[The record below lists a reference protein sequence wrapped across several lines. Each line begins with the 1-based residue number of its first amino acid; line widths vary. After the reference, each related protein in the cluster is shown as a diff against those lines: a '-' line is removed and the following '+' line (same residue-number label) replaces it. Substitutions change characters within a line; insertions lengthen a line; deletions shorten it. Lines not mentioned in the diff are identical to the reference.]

1 VKMIV
6 YADFNCVFCY
16 LASQRADRLVRA
28 GKAQVDWRAVE
39 HSPRL
44 PVTGVKPSPR
54 GADRTPND
62 ADDIA
67 EAASLA
73 LPGERLPTTP
83 PAVTSNTRAAVSA
96 YAEAITD
103 GIEDRLRLRLFE
115 SIWARGRNLSGPEE
129 VRRVVTDLLWPAD
142 RIYPHLVSPDLPST
156 LLHDPDPMR
165 IVRREGGTVA
175 PDGGPLTNAAY
186 YRVRRWRQEWL
197 ALLPEPVIP
206 TVIGPDGAVHGGPD
220 GLRCLAGVADPLPVV
235 PRATA
240 GPWPTSPTT
249 SADG

>member
-1 VKMIV
+1 MIV

-44 PVTGVKPSPR
+44 PVTGVKPGPH
-54 GADRTPND
+54 GVDRTANG

-67 EAASLA
+67 EAARLA
-73 LPGERLPTTP
+73 LPGERLPTTL
-83 PAVTSNTRAAVSA
+83 PAVISNTRAAVSA

-142 RIYPHLVSPDLPST
+142 RMYPHLVSPDLPST

-186 YRVRRWRQEWL
+186 YRVRQWRQEWL

-220 GLRCLAGVADPLPVV
+220 GLRCLAGIADPLPVV

-240 GPWPTSPTT
+240 GPWPTSPST

>member
-1 VKMIV
+1 MKVIV

-16 LASQRADRLVRA
+16 LASQRADRLVHA

-44 PVTGVKPSPR
+44 PVTGVKPGPHGVDAAAS
-54 GADRTPND
+54 GADD
-62 ADDIA
+62 MA
-67 EAASLA
+67 EAARLA
-73 LPGERLPTTP
+73 LPGERLPTTL
-83 PAVTSNTRAAVSA
+83 PAAISNTRAAVSA

-103 GIEDRLRLRLFE
+103 GIEDQLRLRLFE

-142 RIYPHLVSPDLPST
+142 PIYPHLVSPDLPST
-156 LLHDPDPMR
+156 LLHDPDPTR
-165 IVRREGGTVA
+165 IARREGGTVA
-175 PDGGPLTNAAY
+175 PDGGPLTSAAY
-186 YRVRRWRQEWL
+186 HRARQWRQEWL
-197 ALLPEPVIP
+197 ALLPDPVIP
-206 TVIGPDGAVHGGPD
+206 TVIGPDGTVHGGTD
-220 GLRCLAGVADPLPVV
+220 GLRCLAEIADPLPVV

-240 GPWPTSPTT
+240 GPGPTSPST

>member
-1 VKMIV
+1 VIV

-39 HSPRL
+39 HSPGL
-44 PVTGVKPSPR
+44 PVTGIKPGPPGPDPAAS
-54 GADRTPND
+54 G

-67 EAASLA
+67 AAARLA
-73 LPGERLPTTP
+73 LPGERLPTTL
-83 PAVTSNTRAAVSA
+83 PAVISNTRAAVSA

-115 SIWARGRNLSGPEE
+115 LIWARGRNLSGPEE
-129 VRRVVTDLLWPAD
+129 VRRVVTDLSWPAD
-142 RIYPHLVSPDLPST
+142 PMYPHLVSPDLPST
-156 LLHDPDPMR
+156 LLHDPDPTR
-165 IVRREGGTVA
+165 IARREGGTVA

-186 YRVRRWRQEWL
+186 HRARQWRQEWL

-206 TVIGPDGAVHGGPD
+206 TVIGPDGAAHGGPD
-220 GLRCLAGVADPLPVV
+220 GLRCLAGIANPLPDV

-240 GPWPTSPTT
+240 EPSPPSLST

>member
-1 VKMIV
+1 
-6 YADFNCVFCY
+6 
-16 LASQRADRLVRA
+16 
-28 GKAQVDWRAVE
+28 
-39 HSPRL
+39 
-44 PVTGVKPSPR
+44 
-54 GADRTPND
+54 
-62 ADDIA
+62 
-67 EAASLA
+67 
-73 LPGERLPTTP
+73 
-83 PAVTSNTRAAVSA
+83 
-96 YAEAITD
+96 
-103 GIEDRLRLRLFE
+103 
-115 SIWARGRNLSGPEE
+115 
-129 VRRVVTDLLWPAD
+129 
-142 RIYPHLVSPDLPST
+142 
-156 LLHDPDPMR
+156 MR

-197 ALLPEPVIP
+197 ALLPAPVIP